1 MNLPSLALLIVLLL
15 LVWLFIRRRQAAKPD
30 VPKSAARTS
39 SSNAAYHAVS
49 IKFTSN
55 ACKAAQGMEG
65 RRFLS
70 TAAPRL
76 PLPECDVL
84 ECKCRFIH
92 HKDRRAIKN
101 RRSPFGPSGFGGA
114 TGKHQQEQR
123 HGKDRRASD
132 DDEDFF

>member
-1 MNLPSLALLIVLLL
+1 MNLPTLALLLVLLL

-30 VPKSAARTS
+30 VPRSAARTS
-39 SSNAAYHAVS
+39 GSNPAYHAVS
-49 IKFTSN
+49 IKFSSN
-55 ACKAAQGMEG
+55 ACEAAQGMEG

-76 PLPECDVL
+76 PLPECEVL
-84 ECKCRFIH
+84 DCKCRFVH
-92 HKDRRAIKN
+92 HKDRRANKD

-132 DDEDFF
+132 DEDFF